1 MATLKS
7 NSRLGIS
14 PVCSSMVA
22 CDGITVTNGKDI
34 CARCLKALAKRNA
47 PPKPLRGEYLS
58 ATMDIKK
65 KKL

>member
-1 MATLKS
+1 
-7 NSRLGIS
+7 
-14 PVCSSMVA
+14 MVA